1 MNYQLS
7 GKSLAKRWRVS
18 SNQALYHQGG
28 TFYNN
33 LKDFPGTLFD
43 PEGYITF
50 RTKEKYENCT
60 YLSIGEKTN
69 VPGCISNIPGYV
81 KVV

>member
-50 RTKEKYENCT
+50 RTKEKYENCNSWSR
-60 YLSIGEKTN
+60 LHWFGSMSI
-69 VPGCISNIPGYV
+69 S
-81 KVV
+81 